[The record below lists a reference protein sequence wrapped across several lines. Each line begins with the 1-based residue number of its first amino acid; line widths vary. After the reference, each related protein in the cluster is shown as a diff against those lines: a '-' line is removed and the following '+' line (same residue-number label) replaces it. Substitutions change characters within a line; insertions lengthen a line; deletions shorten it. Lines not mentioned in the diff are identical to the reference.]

1 MGLSLVLS
9 VKIPHNDFSLHYF
22 NCPMHT
28 SEQRRF
34 LWVRATIYTI
44 LILAY
49 MSVYFHR
56 MAPGVVSAELMT
68 SFQTSATAL
77 GSLAAMYYYIYTVM
91 QIPAGVLADT
101 LGNRA
106 SVTAGNLVAGIGSIL
121 FATAPSL
128 EVASLGRF
136 MVGLG
141 VSVIFVGLMKNNTV
155 WFRDRIYGLVSGL
168 TILMGNLGSVL
179 AAKPLSLLL
188 NIWSW
193 RDVFFA
199 LGIMSLLLALLTLLF
214 VRNRPE
220 QAGFPSVR
228 QMDGLASHADRHQHW
243 LKDLKLIIANR
254 YIWPG
259 FWINFGLAGSL
270 FAFAGLWGIPLLRD
284 SFGMSRDDASLYTT
298 VTLLSLAVGTL
309 VSGWISDRLGVRK
322 PVVIISALIYLLAI
336 LAMIFIPWQPGTLAV
351 VLFSL
356 IGVSA
361 GGFVITYPCTKEVAQ
376 PALSGMA
383 ISLVNTGLFLG
394 AAIMQPLFGWMLDL
408 GWDGQV
414 IAGMNHYSWQ
424 NYQYAMLLMA
434 GFGVIA
440 LLGTLRVKETHCQNI
455 AANVSYP

>member
-1 MGLSLVLS
+1 
-9 VKIPHNDFSLHYF
+9 
-22 NCPMHT
+22 MHID
-28 SEQRRF
+28 EQRRF

-49 MSVYFHR
+49 MSVFFHR

-68 SFQTSATAL
+68 SFHTSATAL

-106 SVTAGNLVAGIGSIL
+106 SVTTGNLIAGIGSIV
-121 FATAPSL
+121 FATAPTL

-141 VSVIFVGLMKNNTV
+141 VSVIFVGLMKNNAV
-155 WFRDRIYGLVSGL
+155 WFRDRMYGLVSGF

-188 NIWSW
+188 NSWSW
-193 RDVFFA
+193 REVFIA
-199 LGIMSLLLALLTLLF
+199 MGIMSLVLAVLTLLF

-220 QAGFPSVR
+220 EAGFPSVR
-228 QMDGLASHADRHQHW
+228 QMDGLTSHADRHQHW

-254 YIWPG
+254 HIWPG

-270 FAFAGLWGIPLLRD
+270 FAFAGLWAIPLLRD
-284 SFGMSRDDASLYTT
+284 SFALSRDEASLYTT

-309 VSGWISDRLGVRK
+309 LSGWVSDRLGVRK
-322 PVVIISALIYLLAI
+322 PVVIASTMVYLLA
-336 LAMIFIPWQPGTLAV
+336 LLSMIYIPWQPGTLAV
-351 VLFSL
+351 ILFML
-356 IGVSA
+356 IGITA
-361 GGFVITYPCTKEVAQ
+361 GGFVITYPCAKEVAQ

-394 AAIMQPLFGWMLDL
+394 AAIMQPLFGWVLDL

-414 IAGMNHYSWQ
+414 IAGVNHYSWH
-424 NYQYAMLLMA
+424 NYQQAMLLMVC
-434 GFGVIA
+434 FGVIA
-440 LLGTLRVKETHCQNI
+440 LLGALRVKETHCQNI
-455 AANVSYP
+455 TVRAEGLLLRRDRL